1 MFWVYGL
8 QRSGTNFIE
17 QAVERTYPEFGHSPT
32 ATSGY
37 PSPYWKHSIE
47 PAADLPQNE
56 PIIIVYKSIY
66 NWIDSILNRQVMDY
80 LKTQTH
86 YPVLDTD
93 YIVKSASK
101 ARRKKEIFSFSIDQ
115 LCKTYTHFYQH
126 YLPLLRTHQA
136 VLIQYEDLLTSKR
149 DSIIQQLSQ
158 HFNWDRPIQF
168 EDNEPARY
176 TDRFDD
182 QKKLHYLQGQ
192 WNPHIDQL
200 RYNHIIQDYI
210 PLELLKDLQQ
220 YKLGKPIPNPV
231 WNDYI
236 DHGQV
241 HPYYLEEIVYRIK
254 IGLDLSPLQA
264 ALYPQN
270 ATWIEA
276 RLKS

>member
-1 MFWVYGL
+1 MFRVYGL

-17 QAVERTYPEFGHSPT
+17 QAVERAYPDFGHSQ
-32 ATSGY
+32 ATVGW
-37 PSPYWKHSIE
+37 PDPAWKHSIE
-47 PAADLPQNE
+47 PPAHLPTDQ

-80 LKTQTH
+80 LKTQKH

-101 ARRKKEIFSFSIDQ
+101 ANRKAEIFSFSIDQ
-115 LCKTYTHFYQH
+115 LCKTWVHFHQH

-149 DSIIQQLSQ
+149 DSIVQQLSNQ
-158 HFNWDRPIQF
+158 FNWPHPIQF

-182 QKKLHYLQGQ
+182 QKKLRYLQGQ
-192 WNPHIDQL
+192 WNPHLDQL
-200 RYNHIIQDYI
+200 RYDHIIQDYI
-210 PLELLKDLQQ
+210 PLDLLKQLQQ
-220 YKLGKPIPNPV
+220 HKLGKVIPTPV

-276 RLKS
+276 RLQA